1 MMLPCSS
8 PVAIAPS
15 ELKTYGH
22 RPLTFHSS
30 VSEAQRCS
38 LMSVFQSPGLAD
50 QGVNEATRS
59 AWNSSIQNIFDVQ
72 GVSPFLVMDPRD
84 IEAGQP
90 SNGFRWRAD
99 PREPR
104 DCLGDEL
111 AARVCDQGWSGRVEL
126 HNEYLE
132 YTLVM
137 RPDAG
142 GRLRP
147 KRFVATT
154 EFVEW
159 WQFMAVF
166 DLDHFLSVV
175 ASVTG
180 RFYSCKDLFE
190 VSRSVWMSMDVSER
204 AARFHKR
211 LVGRDHAHPP
221 EHPLNIQH
229 ALFLAKGTNRLT
241 GLIQT
246 IHFSSF
252 PYLVKDGESNRRA
265 RLEEVLD
272 FANRQDLYCGHA
284 GMRQVSDTL
293 ELAAGNCGKSPSGRA
308 MAFSDPL
315 GLYIQAFHTSR
326 LIVGA
331 GRVPRG
337 WVRFRRGAP
346 GMHMRLEFG
355 PADDDPRFLD
365 DITLGTGPSAL
376 PVSGYAL
383 ASLIEVGPMI
393 TVAARPRVIT
403 RVEFVEIPHA
413 DPGRVVRS
421 LPETERCRQLLEFAD
436 RCKAETNGDTTGF
449 RRHGS

>member
-8 PVAIAPS
+8 PAATAPL
-15 ELKTYGH
+15 ELKPRGH

-30 VSEAQRCS
+30 VSEDQRCS

-59 AWNSSIQNIFDVQ
+59 AWNSSIQDIFDVQ

-99 PREPR
+99 PLEPR
-104 DCLGDEL
+104 DCLSDEL
-111 AARVCDQGWSGRVEL
+111 AARVSDQGWPGRVEL

-137 RPDAG
+137 QPDAG

-154 EFVEW
+154 EFLEW

-180 RFYSCKDLFE
+180 RIYSCKDLFE
-190 VSRSVWMSMDVSER
+190 VSRSVWTSMDVSER
-204 AARFHKR
+204 AVRFHKR

-241 GLIQT
+241 DLIQT
-246 IHFSSF
+246 MHFSSF
-252 PYLVKDGESNRRA
+252 PYLVKDGESRRRA

-272 FANRQDLYCGHA
+272 FANRQDLCCGHA
-284 GMRQVSDTL
+284 GGRLVSDTL
-293 ELAAGNCGKSPSGRA
+293 ELAMGKFGKSPAGRA

-315 GLYIQAFHTSR
+315 GLYIQAFHTSE
-326 LIVGA
+326 LFVDA
-331 GRVPRG
+331 GKVPRG

-365 DITLGTGPSAL
+365 DITLGTGPSAR

-393 TVAARPRVIT
+393 TVAAKPRVIT
-403 RVEFVEIPHA
+403 RVEFVEIPHV
-413 DPGRVVRS
+413 DPGQVARS

-436 RCKAETNGDTTGF
+436 CCKAETNGNTTRF
-449 RRHGS
+449 RSNGS